1 MKRCILRLALVAAA
15 LLLARTAGAQSRL
28 YVFDAADGQY
38 HRVVRV
44 REDRPYIL
52 EKGELV
58 PSGDRRFALWKAD
71 EYAPVFIGLD
81 HKEVE
86 VSGFNILGQGV
97 PMNVNKQVHFKAVL
111 TTPYW
116 LDDVF
121 LVLEMEFSDGATT
134 VLVREVG
141 KLEARTPLRFE
152 ADADLERDSAVRSC
166 KVHLF
171 SGGSEVFTSELP
183 ESQREEQLSRMI
195 KTRLGAA
202 QQAGPRPL
210 LCPAPGYPDALKK
223 SGVKGRAVV
232 ALRISPEGRVVEPS
246 VQSATD
252 PAFGE
257 SALAAVRDW
266 RFVPGVREGQPVET
280 RVAIPFGFDPTV
292 SAPH

>member
-1 MKRCILRLALVAAA
+1 MKRCTLCLAALAAA
-15 LLLARTAGAQSRL
+15 LLGAGTAAAQSRL
-28 YVFDAADGQY
+28 YVFDASDGQY
-38 HRVVRV
+38 HRVVKV

-52 EKGELV
+52 GRAGLV
-58 PSGDRRFALWKAD
+58 PSGDRRYALRKAD
-71 EYAPVFIGLD
+71 EYAPLFIGLE

-97 PMNVNKQVHFKAVL
+97 PMSVNKQVHFKAVL
-111 TTPYW
+111 TSPYW
-116 LDDVF
+116 LSDVF
-121 LVLEMEFSDGATT
+121 LVLEVEFSDGATT

-141 KLEARTPLRFE
+141 KLEARTPLRYE

-171 SGGSEVFTSELP
+171 TEGSEVFTSEIP
-183 ESQREEQLSRMI
+183 EAQREEQVAKMI
-195 KTRLGAA
+195 KSRLGSA

-210 LCPAPGYPDALKK
+210 LCPAPGYPEALKK
-223 SGVKGRAVV
+223 SGVRGRAVV
-232 ALRISPEGRVVEPS
+232 ALRISPEGRVLEPS

-257 SALAAVRDW
+257 SALSAVRDW

-280 RVAIPFGFDPTV
+280 KVAIPFGFDPTT
-292 SAPH
+292 AGAR